1 LANFVLAN
9 DIWTTDPIPQYDLLR
24 YIQIV
29 NQAIIMFYSSLIG
42 ASVDHSTS
50 FALTTATQAESAA
63 RQAKT
68 DVELFKHDIDRL
80 LLITEALWT
89 LAKQQNG
96 YTDDVLVKL
105 IQDIDQRRSNASGVA
120 IKDAP
125 VACPAC
131 GRPNMAARNFC
142 MYCGGALPANPFAR

>member
-1 LANFVLAN
+1 
-9 DIWTTDPIPQYDLLR
+9 
-24 YIQIV
+24 
-29 NQAIIMFYSSLIG
+29 MFYSSLISAG
-42 ASVDHSTS
+42 FGPSAS
-50 FALTTATQAESAA
+50 FALTSATQAENAA
-63 RQAKT
+63 REAKT

-89 LAKQQNG
+89 FIKQQNG
-96 YTDDVLVKL
+96 YTDDALVKL
-105 IQDIDQRRSNASGVA
+105 IQDIDHRKSTASGVA

-142 MYCGGALPANPFAR
+142 LYCGGALPANPFAR

>member
-1 LANFVLAN
+1 
-9 DIWTTDPIPQYDLLR
+9 
-24 YIQIV
+24 
-29 NQAIIMFYSSLIG
+29 MFYPSLLG
-42 ASVDHSTS
+42 AGLDPSTS
-50 FALTTATQAESAA
+50 YAMTTATQAESAA
-63 RQAKT
+63 REAR
-68 DVELFKHDIDRL
+68 DRVELFKHDIDRL

-105 IQDIDQRRSNASGVA
+105 IQDIDHRRSAASGVG
-120 IKDAP
+120 IKDPP

-131 GRPNMAARNFC
+131 GRPNAAARNFC